1 MNLPKTQEKIRF
13 YLKKG
18 NIQISKSSTH
28 TAKKLRRCSFNDM
41 HILFFNMVFIKDK
54 NNFKS
59 SFHFRG
65 HFLEIL
71 FHLEMVLQ
79 VKSNK

>member
-1 MNLPKTQEKIRF
+1 
-13 YLKKG
+13 
-18 NIQISKSSTH
+18 
-28 TAKKLRRCSFNDM
+28 M